1 MNWTV
6 KQQVNFYTQEFRPSV
21 LPEEI
26 IRLQWHLGLNVLGLV
41 LVGFLLWAWLGVAEY
56 QVVHWQQE
64 RQAAQQTLLEEQGR
78 RPPLQ
83 ESPQLRAQQ
92 VQAQQQLQRSQQVLN
107 YLSREPLRASQSFS
121 EPVLQLGEIPVRG
134 VWLSRFWLSDS
145 GQQIRLEG
153 GLSSPDVLSSYVG
166 ALGQQSGFQ
175 RYAFRQI
182 DVQRREDATL
192 SFILDSQ
199 PAPVSGQVSGGA
211 Q

>member
-26 IRLQWHLGLNVLGLV
+26 IRLQWHLGLNLLLLV
-41 LVGFLLWAWLGVAEY
+41 LVGCVLWGWLGLAAGRVDY
-56 QVVHWQQE
+56 WQQE
-64 RQAAQQTLLEEQGR
+64 QQLAQQALSEEQTR
-78 RPPLQ
+78 RPPRQ
-83 ESPQLRAQQ
+83 ENPQLREQVLAAQR
-92 VQAQQQLQRSQQVLN
+92 QQQRSQQVLN
-107 YLSREPLRASQSFS
+107 YLSREPLLASQSFS
-121 EPVLQLGEIPVRG
+121 EPVRQLGNIPVSG
-134 VWLSRFWLSDS
+134 VWLQRFRLADG
-145 GQQIRLEG
+145 GQQVRLEG
-153 GLSSPDVLSSYVG
+153 GLSEPALLSPYVE
-166 ALGQQSGFQ
+166 ALGQQSGFR

-199 PAPVSGQVSGGA
+199 PAPVTGPVSGGA